1 MDFYFCVN
9 SVHFSRDP
17 IFTSPVSCL
26 LLPFSSF
33 SKRLKS
39 PGCHRQAD
47 SSFVH
52 VIAPGILFAGT
63 WALSNLDSLWLDQ
76 LRSLLWEI
84 PSPPKVPALMP
95 KPCAPRWTLW
105 GEWNA
110 GEPHSTQS
118 TGLRVEDSYW
128 PPELGPETHTKG
140 RPCLPLWLPLH
151 PVGLTISCLNGGGTK
166 DPCECLCFWWDLFFL
181 KSLMEVSFTY
191 PTMSSFSLYN
201 SMIFRKRRFVAITA
215 RKF

>member
-17 IFTSPVSCL
+17 ILTSPVSCL

-118 TGLRVEDSYW
+118 TGLRVEDSDW
-128 PPELGPETHTKG
+128 PPDLGLKHTQKAG
-140 RPCLPLWLPLH
+140 HACHCGCHSTLLALPSHVLMVGAPKT
-151 PVGLTISCLNGGGTK
+151 PVNACASGEIFFFFKEPYGGVIY
-166 DPCECLCFWWDLFFL
+166 
-181 KSLMEVSFTY
+181 VSYNVLIFTVQ
-191 PTMSSFSLYN
+191 FN
-201 SMIFRKRRFVAITA
+201 DI
-215 RKF
+215 